1 MNETLVVSS
10 RGQGHFARGVR
21 KRLGIKT
28 GDVLILEDR
37 GSEIVLKP
45 GVVIET
51 QYYRDQESPNGT
63 MPTGC
68 RTGSVRILGKLSA
81 KAKKGAVS

>member
-1 MNETLVVSS
+1 MNDTLVVSS
-10 RGQGHFARGVR
+10 RGQITLPAMLR
-21 KRLGIKT
+21 KRLGLKT

-51 QYYRDQESPNGT
+51 QYYSDEEIAEWDEADSLSDRE
-63 MPTGC
+63 
-68 RTGSVRILGKLSA
+68 RTRIVKQLGGKE
-81 KAKKGAVS
+81 

>member
-1 MNETLVVSS
+1 MNETLVLSS
-10 RGQGHFARGVR
+10 RGQITLPAVLR
-21 KRLGIKT
+21 KRLGLKT

-51 QYYRDQESPNGT
+51 QYYRDEEIAEWDEADRLSG
-63 MPTGC
+63 
-68 RTGSVRILGKLSA
+68 RERARILNQLGGKE
-81 KAKKGAVS
+81 

>member
-1 MNETLVVSS
+1 MNETLVLSS
-10 RGQGHFARGVR
+10 RGQITLPAVLR
-21 KRLGIKT
+21 KRLGLKT

-51 QYYRDQESPNGT
+51 QYYRDEEIAEWDEADRLSG
-63 MPTGC
+63 
-68 RTGSVRILGKLSA
+68 RERARILDQLGGKE
-81 KAKKGAVS
+81 

>member
-1 MNETLVVSS
+1 MNETLVLSS
-10 RGQGHFARGVR
+10 RGQITLPAVLR
-21 KRLGIKT
+21 KRLGLKT

-51 QYYRDQESPNGT
+51 QYYRDEEIAEWDEADRLSGRERARMLN
-63 MPTGC
+63 
-68 RTGSVRILGKLSA
+68 RLGGKE
-81 KAKKGAVS
+81 

>member
-1 MNETLVVSS
+1 MNETLVLSS
-10 RGQGHFARGVR
+10 RGQITLPAVLR
-21 KRLGIKT
+21 KRLGLKT

-51 QYYRDQESPNGT
+51 QYYRDQEIVEWDEADRLSD
-63 MPTGC
+63 
-68 RTGSVRILGKLSA
+68 RERARILNQLGGKE
-81 KAKKGAVS
+81 

>member
-1 MNETLVVSS
+1 MNETLVLSS
-10 RGQGHFARGVR
+10 RGQITLPAVLR
-21 KRLGIKT
+21 KRLGLKT

-51 QYYRDQESPNGT
+51 QYYRDQEIAEWDQADRLSD
-63 MPTGC
+63 
-68 RTGSVRILGKLSA
+68 RERARILNQLGGKE
-81 KAKKGAVS
+81 

>member
-1 MNETLVVSS
+1 MNETLVLSS
-10 RGQGHFARGVR
+10 RGQITLPAVLR
-21 KRLGIKT
+21 KRLGLKT

-51 QYYRDQESPNGT
+51 QYYRDEEIAEWDQADRLSSRE
-63 MPTGC
+63 
-68 RTGSVRILGKLSA
+68 RARILNQLGGKE
-81 KAKKGAVS
+81 

>member
-1 MNETLVVSS
+1 MNETLIVSS
-10 RGQGHFARGVR
+10 RGQITLPAVIR
-21 KRLGIKT
+21 KRLGLKS

-51 QYYRDQESPNGT
+51 RYYSDEEVAAWDKADRLPERE
-63 MPTGC
+63 
-68 RTGSVRILGKLSA
+68 RTRILNRFG
-81 KAKKGAVS
+81 GNE